1 MEEFVALR
9 IATTKPRKEGF
20 VIDIAQKVSMQTI
33 PQRFNQKMLMS
44 FLLPLFYLL
53 NQLIMKM
60 RRNLI
65 VGFGSL

>member
-9 IATTKPRKEGF
+9 IATTMPRKEGF